1 MFLLGRVISMENW
14 MIAVFSC
21 ITMYIPWLFR
31 VGCSAD
37 LYKCLVFCGITG
49 WTCVVQIKHIIA
61 GKTRLIGIY
70 DHWFL
75 SQKLDFAHAL
85 LSIFLGPCCVL
96 GFNPANVL
104 SFVAFAQMDF
114 YMSQVHC
121 FILSYM
127 ILVGSNQSNTNMHA
141 ISLLILLCGF
151 SCIIGLR
158 PIWGESWYR
167 SF

>member
-1 MFLLGRVISMENW
+1 MHYHVYSM
-14 MIAVFSC
+14 AVSD
-21 ITMYIPWLFR
+21 W
-31 VGCSAD
+31 
-37 LYKCLVFCGITG
+37 VFCRSLQMSSVL
-49 WTCVVQIKHIIA
+49 WNHWMNFCSSIKHTIA

-85 LSIFLGPCCVL
+85 LSIFLSPCCVL

-104 SFVAFAQMDF
+104 SFVAFVQMDF

-127 ILVGSNQSNTNMHA
+127 FLVGSNQSNTNMHA

-158 PIWGESWYR
+158 PI
-167 SF
+167 